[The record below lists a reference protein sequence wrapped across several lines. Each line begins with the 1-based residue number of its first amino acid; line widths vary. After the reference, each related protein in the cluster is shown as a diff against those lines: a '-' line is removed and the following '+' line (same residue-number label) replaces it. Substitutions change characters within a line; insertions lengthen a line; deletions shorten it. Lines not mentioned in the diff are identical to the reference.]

1 MSWKIEEAQQH
12 FNDLIQAVEQEPQ
25 MIYRQNK
32 LVAVVVEAEAFQKF
46 LQWQQQQTQRSLS
59 QAFVELRQICEEE
72 NYVLEIPARGDR
84 PNPFA

>member
-1 MSWKIEEAQQH
+1 MSWEIEEAQQH

-25 MIYRQNK
+25 MIYRQDE

-46 LQWQQQQTQRSLS
+46 LQWQQQQSQRPLS
-59 QAFVELRQICEEE
+59 QAFAELRQICEEE
-72 NYVLEIPARGDR
+72 NYVLEIPARGNR

>member
-12 FNDLIQAVEQEPQ
+12 FNDLLKAVEQEPQ
-25 MIYRQNK
+25 MIYRQDE

-46 LQWQQQQTQRSLS
+46 LQWQQQQNQRPLS
-59 QAFVELRQICEEE
+59 QAFAELRQICEEE

>member
-1 MSWKIEEAQQH
+1 MSWKIEEAQQY
-12 FNDLIQAVEQEPQ
+12 FNDLLQAVEQEPQ
-25 MIYRQNK
+25 MIYRQNE

-46 LQWQQQQTQRSLS
+46 LQWQQQQSQRPIS
-59 QAFVELRQICEEE
+59 QAFAELRQICEEE